1 MISSF
6 AFPTTIL
13 HGIGALG
20 ELPARFEA
28 RGLRHPLIVTDPGLL
43 KTSAF
48 QLLRDAAPNASVFS
62 DVHPNPVESDVAG
75 AAEAFRS
82 GGCDSIIGFGGG
94 SALDVAKI
102 ARAAASNLGKP
113 WQQLTWQDA
122 LENLPPLI
130 AIPTTAGTGSEVGRS
145 SVITIG
151 NTKRVMFHPALLA
164 FLVILDPQVTVDLP
178 PPLTAATGADA
189 LTHCIESFTSPVYH
203 PFCDAIALE
212 GLRIVFENLPR
223 AVGNGSDLEARA
235 QMQVAAA
242 MGGIAFQ
249 KDLGAAHSLSHPLSA
264 HFHLNHGFAN
274 ALCLLPVMRFNAQR
288 KPGLYRRIGV
298 TLELPDPSDEAV
310 IRATESLLDRIGI
323 KRGLRAQGVDESAL
337 DRLADAAFEDSCH
350 RTNAVPVT
358 RDELR
363 ALYVEAL

>member
-6 AFPTTIL
+6 AFPTSIV
-13 HGIGALG
+13 HGPGALG
-20 ELPARFEA
+20 EVPARLAA
-28 RGLRHPLIVTDPGLL
+28 RGLRRPLIVTDPGLL
-43 KTSAF
+43 RTPAF
-48 QLLRDAAPNASVFS
+48 QLLREIVPNPAIFS
-62 DVHPNPVESDVAG
+62 EVHPNPVEQDVAG
-75 AAEAFRS
+75 AAAAFRS
-82 GGCDSIIGFGGG
+82 GGCDSVIGFGGG

-102 ARAAASNLGKP
+102 ARAASAPLDKP
-113 WQQLTWQDA
+113 WHQLTWQDP

-151 NTKRVMFHPALLA
+151 DTKRVVFHPALLA
-164 FLVILDPQVTVDLP
+164 MVVILDPRLTVDLP
-178 PPLTAATGADA
+178 PHLTAATGADA

-203 PFCDAIALE
+203 PLCDAIALE
-212 GLRIVFENLPR
+212 GLRLVFEYLPR
-223 AVGNGSDLEARA
+223 AVENGSDLEARA
-235 QMQVAAA
+235 QMQMAAT

-264 HFHLNHGFAN
+264 HFHLNHGLAN

-288 KPGLYRRIGV
+288 KPGLYRRIGI

-310 IRATESLLDRIGI
+310 IAATEALLDRIGI
-323 KRGLRAQGVDESAL
+323 KRGLRGRGIDEAAL
-337 DRLADAAFEDSCH
+337 DRLADAAFADSCH
-350 RTNAVPVT
+350 PTNPVPT
-358 RDELR
+358 SRDDLR